1 MPIAAAS
8 IAPNLAID
16 AAISVRRF
24 AKRYPSPAYK
34 AVHRKEPRESY
45 ARKALLSEPSIP
57 ASGGVTPSNPGMNLA
72 RIRERRPH
80 LPKTLWALWAQ
91 LWGSLLKAQ
100 SIRMI

>member
-8 IAPNLAID
+8 TTPNLAID

-57 ASGGVTPSNPGMNLA
+57 ANGGVTPSNPGMNFA
-72 RIRERRPH
+72 RIKDRRPH
-80 LPKTLWALWAQ
+80 L
-91 LWGSLLKAQ
+91 LKALCAL
-100 SIRMI
+100 